1 MAITRIIAIT
11 RKEFIQIMRDRRT
24 LIMTLLMPIIQM
36 ILLGY
41 AANSDVKNVPLA
53 VLDQS
58 RSSQSRALLDAF
70 RATGYFVI
78 NYEVTSE
85 PDLQRLIDEGQAKT
99 GLIIPPDYGQK
110 VSRGQSVSVAFII
123 DGTDSSISA
132 GSLAAARLIGQTQ
145 SAELQVQR
153 LSRQASISSSMSSAS
168 AIDVRTQV
176 WYNPDMITTFIMIPA
191 MIGLILQMVTSTLS
205 ASAIV
210 REYEN
215 GTIEQLI
222 VTPVRS
228 WELMVGKLLPYTLIA
243 FADVLEILVLG
254 TLWFG
259 VPIRGSIGLLLGLA
273 ALFLVTSLSMGL
285 LISTVA
291 RTQREAQTLGMIIQL
306 PSMFLSGFFF
316 PIAAMPQVL
325 QWVSVLVP
333 LKYFM
338 IIIKAIVLKG
348 AGLQLLMPEVVALVI
363 FALVT
368 MVIAVSRFRKR
379 LD

>member
-1 MAITRIIAIT
+1 MAITRIVSII
-11 RKEFIQIMRDRRT
+11 RKEFIQILRDRRT
-24 LIMTLLMPIIQM
+24 LIFTLLMPIIQLV
-36 ILLGY
+36 LLGY

-78 NYEVTSE
+78 NYQVTNE
-85 PDLQRLIDEGQAKT
+85 QELERLIGEGQAKT
-99 GLIIPPDYGQK
+99 GLIIPPDYGQR
-110 VSRGQSVSVAFII
+110 VSRGQNVSMAFII

-145 SAELQVQR
+145 SAQLQIQR
-153 LSRQASISSSMSSAS
+153 LSRQASITPAMSSTS

-176 WYNPDMITTFIMIPA
+176 WYNPDMVTTFIMIPA
-191 MIGLILQMVTSTLS
+191 MIGLILQSITSTLS

-228 WELMVGKLLPYTLIA
+228 WELMVGKLFPYTFIA
-243 FADVLEILVLG
+243 FADVLEILILG
-254 TLWFG
+254 TLWFH
-259 VPIRGSIGLLLGLA
+259 VPIRGSIGLLLALA

-285 LISTVA
+285 LISTMA

-316 PIAAMPQVL
+316 PIAAMPPVL
-325 QWVSVLVP
+325 QWISVLVP

-348 AGLQLLMPEVVALVI
+348 AGLQLLTNEVLALVV
-363 FALVT
+363 FAVVT
-368 MVIAVSRFRKR
+368 MTLAVSRFRKR

>member
-1 MAITRIIAIT
+1 MAITRIISII
-11 RKEFIQIMRDRRT
+11 RKEFIQITRDRRT
-24 LIMTLLMPIIQM
+24 LIFTLLMPIIQM

-70 RATGYFVI
+70 RGTGYFVVT
-78 NYEVTSE
+78 YETTDE
-85 PDLQRLIDEGQAKT
+85 QELKRLIDEGQAKT

-110 VSRGQSVSVAFII
+110 VARGQTVSVAFII

-132 GSLAAARLIGQTQ
+132 GSLAAAQLIGQTQ

-153 LSRQASISSSMSSAS
+153 LSRQTSTAALPP
-168 AIDVRTQV
+168 AVDVRTQV
-176 WYNPDMITTFIMIPA
+176 WYNPDMVTTFIMVPA
-191 MIGLILQMVTSTLS
+191 MIGLILQSITSTLS

-228 WELMVGKLLPYTLIA
+228 WELMVGKLFPYTFIA

-259 VPIRGSIGLLLGLA
+259 VPIRGSIGLLLALA

-285 LISTVA
+285 LISTMA

-338 IIIKAIVLKG
+338 VIIKAIVLKG
-348 AGLQLLMPEVVALVI
+348 AGLQLLQSEVVALVI

-368 MVIAVSRFRKR
+368 MVAAVSRFRKR

>member
-1 MAITRIIAIT
+1 
-11 RKEFIQIMRDRRT
+11 
-24 LIMTLLMPIIQM
+24 
-36 ILLGY
+36 
-41 AANSDVKNVPLA
+41 
-53 VLDQS
+53 
-58 RSSQSRALLDAF
+58 
-70 RATGYFVI
+70 
-78 NYEVTSE
+78 
-85 PDLQRLIDEGQAKT
+85 
-99 GLIIPPDYGQK
+99 
-110 VSRGQSVSVAFII
+110 
-123 DGTDSSISA
+123 
-132 GSLAAARLIGQTQ
+132 
-145 SAELQVQR
+145 
-153 LSRQASISSSMSSAS
+153 
-168 AIDVRTQV
+168 
-176 WYNPDMITTFIMIPA
+176 
-191 MIGLILQMVTSTLS
+191 
-205 ASAIV
+205 
-210 REYEN
+210 
-215 GTIEQLI
+215 
-222 VTPVRS
+222 
-228 WELMVGKLLPYTLIA
+228 MVGKLFPYTFIA

-254 TLWFG
+254 TLWFR

-338 IIIKAIVLKG
+338 VIIKAIVLKG
-348 AGLQLLMPEVVALVI
+348 VGLQLLMSQVWALMV

>member
-1 MAITRIIAIT
+1 
-11 RKEFIQIMRDRRT
+11 
-24 LIMTLLMPIIQM
+24 
-36 ILLGY
+36 
-41 AANSDVKNVPLA
+41 
-53 VLDQS
+53 
-58 RSSQSRALLDAF
+58 
-70 RATGYFVI
+70 
-78 NYEVTSE
+78 
-85 PDLQRLIDEGQAKT
+85 
-99 GLIIPPDYGQK
+99 
-110 VSRGQSVSVAFII
+110 VAFII

-338 IIIKAIVLKG
+338 VIIKAIVLKG

-368 MVIAVSRFRKR
+368 MVAAALRFRKR